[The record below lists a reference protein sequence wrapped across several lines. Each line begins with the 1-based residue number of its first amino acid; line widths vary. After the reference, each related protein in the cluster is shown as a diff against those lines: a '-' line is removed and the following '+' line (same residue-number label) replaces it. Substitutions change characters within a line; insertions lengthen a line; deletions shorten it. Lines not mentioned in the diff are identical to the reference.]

1 VEPLRERDLRRVLD
15 FLREAYALRDVDGF
29 LEYLIAGIPG
39 LVPSDFTSYTAFTPR
54 GLVARIARPA
64 DRVSPQTDRL
74 FEQTMHENPVVGYHR
89 RTRNGRAV
97 KISDFI
103 TQRQFRRTAHYNEFG
118 RRLGGLE
125 HQMAF
130 TFPARPPLVAGVG
143 LNRHGAP
150 DFSERD
156 RLVLELLR
164 PHLVQAYRNAAAVS
178 EMRADVALLLAG
190 AEAEGSAVAILS
202 ADGRRL
208 RVATPRAREWLRRY
222 FDAPLRGGR
231 QLPDTLRCWVDHEI
245 AELARKDRVPAA
257 RSPLV
262 VERDGRRVAA
272 RLVGGPG
279 GYLLLMQEY
288 VAASP
293 SRALE
298 AMGLSRREA
307 EVLSQVARGLTNEAV
322 GSLLGISRRT
332 VQKHL
337 ERVFDK
343 LGVETRTAAVA
354 RALGLAG
361 DMSHGLDR
369 LE

>member
-1 VEPLRERDLRRVLD
+1 MEPLRERDLRRLLD
-15 FLREAYALRDVDGF
+15 FLRECYVLRDVEGF
-29 LEYLIAGIPG
+29 LDHLVTSIPS

-54 GLVARIARPA
+54 ELVARISRPA
-64 DRVSPQTDRL
+64 DRVSADTDRL
-74 FEQTMHENPVVGYHR
+74 FEQTMHENPVVDYHR

-97 KISDFI
+97 KISDFV
-103 TQRQFRRTAHYNEFG
+103 TRRQFRRTAHYNELG

-156 RLVLELLR
+156 RLVLDLLR
-164 PHLVQAYRNAAAVS
+164 PHLVQAYRNAAVCE
-178 EMRADVALLLAG
+178 EMRADVALVLAG
-190 AEAEGSAVAILS
+190 AEAERSAVAILA
-202 ADGRRL
+202 ADGRHVRE
-208 RVATPRAREWLRRY
+208 ATGRTREWLRRY
-222 FDAPLRGGR
+222 VDAPAQGGL
-231 QLPDTLRCWVDHEI
+231 QLPDTLRRWVEQLI
-245 AELARKDRVPAA
+245 AERGRTDAVPAA
-257 RSPLV
+257 RAPLV
-262 VERDGRRVAA
+262 VERDGRSLTA

-279 GYLLLMQEY
+279 RYLLLMREH
-288 VAASP
+288 AADRSLQ
-293 SRALE
+293 ALGS
-298 AMGLSRREA
+298 AGLTKRET
-307 EVLSQVARGLTNEAV
+307 EVLSHVAYGLTNEAI

-354 RALGLAG
+354 RALGLP
-361 DMSHGLDR
+361 DEPSHGGGR
-369 LE
+369 G